1 LDAGSDQRCEKIVT
15 QDGSNGIKP
24 ENVGKKN
31 KGGWVPKF
39 GCLFIAVVVVVV
51 VAVVVLPPLPVI
63 YHIFK

>member
-1 LDAGSDQRCEKIVT
+1 MRENCYDP

-31 KGGWVPKF
+31 KGGWVPKL
-39 GCLFIAVVVVVV
+39 GCLYIVVVVVV
-51 VAVVVLPPLPVI
+51 VVIAVVVLPPLPVL